1 MCITIRKQRVEF
13 EGLQRNRKI
22 PTLTPLIDI
31 VFLLLVFFMLT
42 AHFVKDQS
50 LDINLPEAESA
61 KSLDKDEALK
71 IVLDNS
77 GHVLINNKHIAP
89 GELDKVIK
97 EMLQGRTNKQVIL
110 KGDKISELGLTVK
123 VMDAARKAGAE
134 SLDIITEQPK

>member
-1 MCITIRKQRVEF
+1 VEF

-50 LDINLPEAESA
+50 LDISLPEAESA
-61 KSLDKDEALK
+61 QSLEKDEALK
-71 IVLDNS
+71 ITLDNS
-77 GHVLINNKHIAP
+77 GHVIINNEHVAP
-89 GELDKVIK
+89 YELDKVLLK
-97 EMLQGRTNKQVIL
+97 LLKNRSNKQVIL
-110 KGDKISELGLTVK
+110 HGDKVAQLGLTVK

-134 SLDIITEQPK
+134 SLDIITKQPKLK

>member
-1 MCITIRKQRVEF
+1 MCIITRKQRVEF

-50 LDINLPEAESA
+50 LNISLPEAESS
-61 KSLDKDEALK
+61 KSLDKEEALK
-71 IVLDNS
+71 ITLDNS

-89 GELDKVIK
+89 SELDKVIK
-97 EMLQGRTNKQVIL
+97 EILQSRTNKQVIL

>member
-1 MCITIRKQRVEF
+1 MEF

-50 LDINLPEAESA
+50 LDITLPEAESA
-61 KSLDKDEALK
+61 QSLEKDDALK
-71 IVLDNS
+71 ITLDNG
-77 GHVLINNKHIAP
+77 GHVIINNEHIAP
-89 GELDKVIK
+89 HMLDEVLLK
-97 EMLQGRTNKQVIL
+97 MLKNRTNKQVIL
-110 KGDKISELGLTVK
+110 HGDKIAQLGLTVQ

-134 SLDIITEQPK
+134 SLDIITKQPK

>member
-1 MCITIRKQRVEF
+1 MEF

-22 PTLTPLIDI
+22 PSLTPLIDI

-50 LDINLPEAESA
+50 LDISLPEAESA
-61 KSLDKDEALK
+61 KSLDKEEALK

-77 GHVLINNKHIAP
+77 GHVLINKKHIAP
-89 GELDKVIK
+89 SDLDKVIK
-97 EMLQGRTNKQVIL
+97 AMLQGRTNKQVIL
-110 KGDKISELGLTVK
+110 HGDEISELGLTVK